1 MYPSLSALRIGLF
14 VVYTLQPSSVN
25 ERQICVD
32 GGLDSSVP
40 GEKTFLRRQSEGSRM
55 SLMAP
60 PRATCCGATL

>member
-32 GGLDSSVP
+32 VGPDSSVP
-40 GEKTFLRRQSEGSRM
+40 GEKTFLRRQSEAAG
-55 SLMAP
+55 
-60 PRATCCGATL
+60 